1 LQEEKRLI
9 ENVKQL
15 EIMLSGY
22 KKIDIQNNKI
32 KELIGARRV
41 FDVEADAV
49 HKELTDLAKKSQD
62 IHSVIVEKSNAVKIS
77 RAQADS
83 AHQAFLKNKEELG
96 PMYEKITELSMQL
109 RGINETLREEYKARK
124 AEYESRKA
132 ADEEYAKQSQHALK
146 EKEQVIKEKL
156 EAEAR
161 NKLQKG
167 EKLSWNEFQLV
178 MGEDAEDEDK
188 ETKN

>member
-1 LQEEKRLI
+1 
-9 ENVKQL
+9 
-15 EIMLSGY
+15 
-22 KKIDIQNNKI
+22 
-32 KELIGARRV
+32 
-41 FDVEADAV
+41 
-49 HKELTDLAKKSQD
+49 
-62 IHSVIVEKSNAVKIS
+62 
-77 RAQADS
+77 
-83 AHQAFLKNKEELG
+83 
-96 PMYEKITELSMQL
+96 MYEKITELSMQL

-167 EKLSWNEFQLV
+167 EKLSWNEFQ
-178 MGEDAEDEDK
+178 DAEDEDK